1 MKNTDKGYNYLNVS
15 NDFYGETPSPKAIAI
30 ADYEFF
36 WDCVDQLA
44 PFGSDEGYMAFVEL
58 CDWRED
64 NPNAPLIEC
73 FNWILNSWDLN
84 LDDYNEEI
92 LEDSNITKIIKDMS
106 FDEDLIMLDVTI
118 IATGF
123 GQLILEGKIDAEVK
137 NIVQLAVLRQM
148 NHLVLDKFLGYNEEW
163 KYDRYKYL
171 QILLDILKIA

>member
-1 MKNTDKGYNYLNVS
+1 MNVS
-15 NDFYGETPSPKAIAI
+15 NDFYGETPSPKAIEI

-84 LDDYNEEI
+84 LEDYNEEI
-92 LEDSNITKIIKDMS
+92 LEDSNITKIIKDKS

-118 IATGF
+118 IATAF
-123 GQLILEGKIDAEVK
+123 GQLILEGKIDADVK

-148 NHLVLDKFLGYNEEW
+148 NHLVLDEFLGYNEEW